1 MHDSHDSH
9 DSSATTSPIASVGSS
24 HSRPRRGVAQRGT
37 VAAGA
42 ATLLAITIAF
52 ASGCVTVSE
61 SSPATTPVGTWT
73 SSADGLR
80 LDLRDDGAFTVTPP
94 TPRNP
99 VRGRWTLDGDRIEFR
114 NDADAAVCPDV
125 AGTYGWTLEEGSLF
139 FTLVEDGCAPRRDHM
154 TSVFTRTRR

>member
-9 DSSATTSPIASVGSS
+9 DTSATTSSMASVGSF
-24 HSRPRRGVAQRGT
+24 HSRPRRGIAQRGT
-37 VAAGA
+37 AAGA

-61 SSPATTPVGTWT
+61 SSSPSTPVGTWT
-73 SSADGLR
+73 SSVDGLR

-94 TPRNP
+94 TPRDP
-99 VRGRWTLDGDRIEFR
+99 VRGRWTLDGNRIEFR

-125 AGTYGWTLEEGSLF
+125 AGTYGWTLEESSLF
-139 FTLVEDGCAPRRDHM
+139 FTLVEDDCTPRRDHM
-154 TSVFTRTRR
+154 TGVFTRASR

>member
-1 MHDSHDSH
+1 MIDSHDTT
-9 DSSATTSPIASVGSS
+9 ATTSSMASVGSF
-24 HSRPRRGVAQRGT
+24 HRRPRREIAQRGT

-61 SSPATTPVGTWT
+61 SSSPSTPVGTWT
-73 SSADGLR
+73 SSVDGLR

-99 VRGRWTLDGDRIEFR
+99 VRGRWTLDGSRIEFR

-139 FTLVEDGCAPRRDHM
+139 FTLVEDDCTPRRDHM
-154 TSVFTRTRR
+154 TGVFTRTSR